1 MGKLVKIIGGL
12 VAAVVGLFII
22 AVVAFYLLFD
32 ANDFRD
38 EITARAK
45 DQTGRELV
53 IEGDLSI
60 HFFPWLAVEI
70 GKTTFSNAPG
80 FGKEP
85 MASFDSA
92 RLSVMIWP
100 LLRREIQVGDASI
113 DNLVLNL
120 AVARDGSTNW
130 DDLASDD
137 ATAQVAATDEEGTN
151 VPKLEIAGISL
162 NNATI
167 HYVDKEERADY
178 HLTDLNLSSGPV
190 ADRKPFTLDAEFE
203 FAVEP
208 DDYTGWGRFAANATL
223 DSRANTLSL
232 DGLRMA
238 GEVKGLVAEP
248 AAFEAEA
255 DGLVMNLEKE
265 TVDATPVAAHIL
277 GLTFRAT
284 PEPFSYADDI
294 VIKASVDVERFSL
307 KQLMR
312 AFGVE
317 PPQTADPAALE
328 RVELGGNVTYT
339 DTALDFDSMQL
350 KIDDTNFT
358 GKVSIPTEDGP
369 YRFDLAGDRII
380 LDRYMEPASQS
391 AAGTAGGAATDEI
404 EIPVD
409 IVRTLDAKGSFR
421 LSRAELG
428 GLAFENISVGLLS
441 ANDKLRLHPISA
453 DLFGGTYQGD
463 VQVDASGKLPVLSVN
478 ERVEGVQ
485 LKALAQ
491 SVFERDDIT
500 GSVRGNFTLK
510 GAGNNFAEIRKDLD
524 GTMGFELL
532 DGTWEGTDIWHQL
545 RSARAL
551 LKKQPPP
558 EPRQP
563 PRTEF
568 SSVRATGSVTD
579 GVFTNQDLLAELPF
593 LQVTGKGKVDLVTAT
608 VDYAMQARVLER
620 PEFVR
625 GATDE
630 ELNDFTQAVIP
641 LRITGPLASP
651 SVRPDVEAMFKER
664 AKEAVKK
671 KTDELK
677 GKLLD
682 KLLGAPA
689 EAPPAEE
696 EPAAEEE
703 PQEEEKLSPEEELK
717 RKLREMFKD

>member
-1 MGKLVKIIGGL
+1 MGKLAKIISGL
-12 VAAVVGLFII
+12 VVAIVGLFII

-38 EITARAK
+38 EITKRAK
-45 DQTGRELV
+45 EQTGRELV
-53 IEGDLSI
+53 LEGDLSI
-60 HFFPWLAVEI
+60 HLFPWLAVEI

-92 RLSVMIWP
+92 RLSVMLWP

-113 DNLVLNL
+113 DGLVLNL

-130 DDLASDD
+130 DDLASD
-137 ATAQVAATDEEGTN
+137 AAEAEPAAAADEAGTN
-151 VPKLEIAGISL
+151 IPKLEIAGIRL

-167 HYVDKEERADY
+167 HYIDKEERAEY
-178 HLTDLNLSSGPV
+178 HLTNVNLGSGPV
-190 ADRKPFTLDAEFE
+190 ADRKPFALEAEFE
-203 FAVEP
+203 FSVQP
-208 DDYTGWGRFAANATL
+208 DDYTGWGRFASNATL
-223 DSRANTLSL
+223 DSRANTLAL

-238 GEVKGLVAEP
+238 GEVKGIVAEP

-255 DGLVMNLEKE
+255 DDLVMNLEKE
-265 TVDATPVAAHIL
+265 TVAASPVAAHIL
-277 GLTFRAT
+277 GLTFRAS

-294 VIKASVDVERFSL
+294 VIKAPVEVEPFSL

-312 AFGVE
+312 SFGVE
-317 PPQTADPAALE
+317 PPETADPAALE
-328 RVELGGNVTYT
+328 KVELSGNATYT
-339 DTALDFDSMQL
+339 DTALAFDGMQL
-350 KIDDTNFT
+350 QIDDTNFT
-358 GKVSIPTEDGP
+358 GKVTIPTEDGP
-369 YRFDLAGDRII
+369 YRFELAGDSII
-380 LDRYMEPASQS
+380 LDRYMAPASQGSGS
-391 AAGTAGGAATDEI
+391 AAAAAATDDI

-409 IVRTLDAKGSFR
+409 IVRTLEAKGSFK
-421 LSRAELG
+421 LGRAELA
-428 GLAFENISVGLLS
+428 GLAFDNIAVGLVS

-453 DLFGGTYQGD
+453 DLFGGNYQGD

-500 GSVRGNFTLK
+500 GSIRGNFTLQ
-510 GAGNNFAEIRKDLD
+510 GAGKNFAEIRKDLD
-524 GTMGFELL
+524 GNMGFELL

-545 RSARAL
+545 RTARAL

-579 GVFTNQDLLAELPF
+579 GIFTNQDLLAELPF
-593 LQVTGKGKVDLVTAT
+593 LQVTGRGKVDLVTAT
-608 VDYAMQARVLER
+608 VDYAMQARVMER

-625 GATDE
+625 GASEE

-641 LRITGPLASP
+641 LRITGSLASP
-651 SVRPDVEAMFKER
+651 SVRPDLEAMFEAR
-664 AKEAVKK
+664 AKEVVKK

-682 KLLGAPA
+682 KLIGAPA
-689 EAPPAEE
+689 TESPPEEAQG
-696 EPAAEEE
+696 EE
-703 PQEEEKLSPEEELK
+703 PQEEEQLSPEEELK
-717 RKLREMFKD
+717 RKLKDMFKD

>member
-1 MGKLVKIIGGL
+1 MGKLARIISGL
-12 VAAVVGLFII
+12 VVAIVGLFIV
-22 AVVAFYLLFD
+22 AVIAFYLLFD

-38 EITARAK
+38 EITERAGE
-45 DQTGRELV
+45 QTGRELV
-53 IEGDLSI
+53 IEGDLSL

-92 RLSVMIWP
+92 RLSVMLWP

-113 DNLVLNL
+113 DGLVLNL

-130 DDLASDD
+130 DDLAGADGEGSAKTDEDD
-137 ATAQVAATDEEGTN
+137 ASI
-151 VPKLEIAGISL
+151 PKLEIAGVRL

-167 HYVDKEERADY
+167 HYIDRQERAEY
-178 HLTDLNLSSGPV
+178 HLANVNLSSGPV
-190 ADRKPFTLDAEFE
+190 ADRRPFTIDAEFE
-203 FAVEP
+203 FAIEP
-208 DDYTGWGRFAANATL
+208 DDYTGWGRVATNATL
-223 DSRANTLSL
+223 DSRAGTLSL
-232 DGLRMA
+232 DNLRMA
-238 GEVKGLVAEP
+238 GEVKGVVAEP
-248 AAFEAEA
+248 APFEAEA
-255 DGLVMNLEKE
+255 KALVMDLDKE
-265 TVDATPVAAHIL
+265 TVTASPVAAHIL

-294 VIKASVDVERFSL
+294 VIKAAVEVEPFSL

-312 AFGVE
+312 TFGVE
-317 PPQTADPAALE
+317 PPQTADPTALE
-328 RVELGGNVTYT
+328 RAALSGNLTYT
-339 DTALDFDSMQL
+339 DTALAFSGMTL
-350 KIDDTNFT
+350 RVDDTNFT
-358 GKVSIPTEDGP
+358 GKVSIPTEGGP
-369 YRFDLAGDRII
+369 YRFDLAGDSIV
-380 LDRYMEPASQS
+380 LDRYMAPAGQS
-391 AAGTAGGAATDEI
+391 AGGAAGAAASDEI

-409 IVRTLDAKGSFR
+409 IVRTLEAKGSFK
-421 LSRAELG
+421 LGRAELG
-428 GLAFENISVGLLS
+428 GLAFDNISVGLTS
-441 ANDKLRLHPISA
+441 ANEKLRLYPISA
-453 DLFGGTYQGD
+453 ELFGGNYQGD
-463 VQVDASGKLPVLSVN
+463 VQVDASGKVPVLSVN

-500 GSVRGNFTLK
+500 GSIRGNFTLR

-568 SSVRATGSVTD
+568 SSVRATGTVTD

-593 LQVTGKGKVDLVTAT
+593 LQVTGGGRVDLVSAT
-608 VDYAMQARVLER
+608 VDYTMQARVLER

-625 GATDE
+625 GATEE
-630 ELNDFTQAVIP
+630 ELNDFTEAVIP

-651 SVRPDVEAMFKER
+651 SVRPDLEAMFKAR

-689 EAPPAEE
+689 EAPPETAEG
-696 EPAAEEE
+696 EE

-717 RKLREMFKD
+717 RKLKEMFKD